1 MPAILISIVS
11 WVQLA
16 ISLGNQIGPVV
27 KAAKAF
33 IASLFSDEMITKAQQ
48 DAVFAEIDRIAADFE
63 NGKMPEW
70 WAVEPDPE

>member
-16 ISLGNQIGPVV
+16 ASLGQEITPII

-33 IASLFSDEMITKAQQ
+33 INSLFDDDVITKAQQ
-48 DAVFAEIDRIAADFE
+48 DAVMAEIDRIAQGFA
-63 NGKMPEW
+63 NGIPEW